1 MPQERSPKI
10 KHVNSKSGK
19 SGDSDDGNTLSEI
32 LSDDTIQ
39 TRNAILTAME
49 AADLKELA
57 TSICEFAEEA
67 DGHAHDA
74 KASGSMALLS
84 AWSCGVLLNIAKG
97 KSKHG
102 EFEKWRDKN
111 FSSRFGERT
120 AQRYMLL
127 ADRFSCV
134 EKLIKWNPSIR
145 QAYIACGIL
154 PEPTDSEKP
163 ANKDKEAVARVRLMK
178 SVTDVQT
185 RLRRFST
192 TNLRLDKDTRKQLV
206 AAKSEI
212 DVLFKALIG

>member
-1 MPQERSPKI
+1 
-10 KHVNSKSGK
+10 
-19 SGDSDDGNTLSEI
+19 
-32 LSDDTIQ
+32 
-39 TRNAILTAME
+39 ME